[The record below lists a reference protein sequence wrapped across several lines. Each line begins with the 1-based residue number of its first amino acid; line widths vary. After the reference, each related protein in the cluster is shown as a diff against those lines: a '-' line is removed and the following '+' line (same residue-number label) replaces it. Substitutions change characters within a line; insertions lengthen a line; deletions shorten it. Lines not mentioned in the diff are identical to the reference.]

1 MSARPD
7 SESIDGLTAGVIAG
21 GAMLVSEMVIAGI
34 LGASALSPIRLSSSI
49 VLGPAALSGTY
60 PLVTALAVGIGA
72 HLLLSVLFGTIAFQA
87 LALVGRRNAPA
98 WALLA
103 FGLAYGGLLWAVNF
117 LAIGTFALRQFSAV
131 DLLWNGAVPHVLFFG
146 LVLGICAAVGRPRPG
161 GGRTTER

>member
-21 GAMLVSEMVIAGI
+21 GAMMVAEMVMARI
-34 LGASALSPIRLSSSI
+34 LGAPALSPIRLSSSI
-49 VLGPAALSGTY
+49 VIGPAALSETY

-87 LALVGRRNAPA
+87 LALVGRRNSRA

-103 FGLAYGGLLWAVNF
+103 FGLGYGGLLWAMNYLVV
-117 LAIGTFALRQFSAV
+117 GTFVLRQFSAV

-146 LVLGICAAVGRPRPG
+146 FVLGICAAVGRPRPG
-161 GGRTTER
+161 GEPTTER